1 MSRIPCYAIAMLTLL
16 LACLVTRPDTD
27 SAAPDA
33 RVAPVESHEIV
44 PCAPMDHVFLS
55 GHKALEMAMLDYGDR
70 EGVVSV
76 TPQNDGLWDFA
87 CPADSSAVLH
97 VFWID

>member
-16 LACLVTRPDTD
+16 LACLVTDTD

-33 RVAPVESHEIV
+33 RGAPVESHEV
-44 PCAPMDHVFLS
+44 VACAPMDHVFLS

-76 TPQNDGLWDFA
+76 TPQNDGLWDFT
-87 CPADSSAVLH
+87 CPDTTAVLH
-97 VFWID
+97 IFWID